1 MLLLDELIGRLFVFI
16 DEQLVCI
23 SITEIKVFLKPKQR
37 IRNDWLSCR
46 LQRTIILTFLKSFG
60 QEIKE
65 KTNKREFFCVSIKR
79 GLITHSTNTL
89 KYIKKILK
97 SWSYVLIETEVWNT
111 YCWIMVYIYR
121 KRHVLCFFH
130 SLKYDRYIQYSES
143 QFVWLVSYT
152 FLLFK
157 SDNLVRTVPT

>member
-97 SWSYVLIETEVWNT
+97 SWSYDLIETESLLNHG
-111 YCWIMVYIYR
+111 IYR